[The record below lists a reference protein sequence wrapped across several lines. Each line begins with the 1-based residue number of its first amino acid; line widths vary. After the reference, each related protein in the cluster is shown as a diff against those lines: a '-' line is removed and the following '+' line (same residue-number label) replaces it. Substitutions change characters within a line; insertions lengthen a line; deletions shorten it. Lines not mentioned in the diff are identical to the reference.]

1 MPQQSDSAV
10 QDVRGPQR
18 APIRHDAVTGSERV
32 SGPDFPEMMARC
44 LGGRVMQALA
54 DDDVTELDVNPQDG
68 AEAPRPASRSRGGAP
83 CKR

>member
-1 MPQQSDSAV
+1 
-10 QDVRGPQR
+10 
-18 APIRHDAVTGSERV
+18 
-32 SGPDFPEMMARC
+32 MMARC